1 MSTVTA
7 ENRSAGGPAREG
19 TARERLLRAADELF
33 YAEGINTVG
42 IDRVIEHAGVAK
54 ATLYSAFGSK
64 DELIRAYLMRRHERR
79 VARIERHRGRHEEP
93 RARMLAVFDAL
104 HELITGPDWHGCPF
118 LSATGEARTDTTVKE
133 VASITWDYT
142 LACFVEDATALG
154 VADPAE
160 LAERLVVVYE
170 GAVVATQVKNDRAAA
185 QRARSIAEMVI
196 DAAV

>member
-1 MSTVTA
+1 
-7 ENRSAGGPAREG
+7 
-19 TARERLLRAADELF
+19 
-33 YAEGINTVG
+33 
-42 IDRVIEHAGVAK
+42 
-54 ATLYSAFGSK
+54 
-64 DELIRAYLMRRHERR
+64 
-79 VARIERHRGRHEEP
+79 
-93 RARMLAVFDAL
+93 MLAVFDAL